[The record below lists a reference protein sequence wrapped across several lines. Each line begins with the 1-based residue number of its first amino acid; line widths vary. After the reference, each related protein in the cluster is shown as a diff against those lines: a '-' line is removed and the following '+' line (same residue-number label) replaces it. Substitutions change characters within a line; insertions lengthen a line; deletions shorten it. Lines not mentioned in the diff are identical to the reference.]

1 MADIIDE
8 FLVSLN
14 LDTSQYDKE
23 IRKYRDDRKRL
34 TEEEQKQNRVTQDGQ
49 SRTVAGLRQLRNET
63 AGFLL
68 MLAGATSLVGFA
80 KDMLTA
86 DAATGRFARNTGMAT
101 ERVSVWENALKRV
114 GGTAE
119 EARAALGTLF
129 SIFQNYQLMGD
140 LSKGGALAFFGLSER
155 DLKDPEAALLR
166 IAEVVK
172 NLPRED
178 VEARLATLGLSGSIV
193 GLLAGDRGE
202 LTKLL
207 ASVEAAGVAN
217 DDSAEAAMN
226 LEAEMARTAQT
237 IQGVARPAISDLA
250 NVVVKLTD
258 TFNDLLQPLAATRDW
273 FDSFTDSNIFKL
285 ITGGDYKNFWDY
297 LGDAAGGEIGERLK
311 RNYGNEGRGQSSGG
325 GSGMIGGMIDY
336 ALGAMTGGGG
346 PQGHVTAG
354 PTGGRPRGRLTRAE
368 RNNNPGNI
376 EDGPFAR
383 RQYGYVGG
391 DGRFAKFSSAD
402 AGFAAMENLLR
413 GRGYAGGGRN
423 TIAKIIAKY
432 APASENN
439 VGAYASAVER
449 ATGISRHKP
458 LTPAEIRAVS
468 RAMARHEG
476 YRGGL
481 PGASPGSAY
490 VGRRGPSTN
499 RADMAAANQMVTTT
513 IGAINIYTP
522 AANADGIARD
532 IRSEMTKRGLV
543 VQAGSGL
550 RP

>member
-8 FLVSLN
+8 FVATLG

-34 TEEEQKQNRVTQDGQ
+34 TEEEQKQNRISQDGQ

-166 IAEVVK
+166 ISEVIK
-172 NLPRED
+172 NMPRED

-217 DDSAEAAMN
+217 DESAEAAMN

-237 IQGVARPAISDLA
+237 IQGVARPAISELA
-250 NVVVKLTD
+250 NAFTELTSIV
-258 TFNDLLQPLAATRDW
+258 NGLLQPLAATRDW
-273 FDSFTDSNIFKL
+273 FDWLANTNVVKMM
-285 ITGGDYKNFWDY
+285 TGGDYKNIWDY
-297 LGDAAGGEIGERLK
+297 LGDAAGGEIGSEIK
-311 RNYGNEGRGQSSGG
+311 RKYGNEGHGSSGGGG
-325 GSGMIGGMIDY
+325 GSGMFGGMIDY
-336 ALGAMTGGGG
+336 ALGAVSGV
-346 PQGHVTAG
+346 QGQVTAG

-391 DGRFAKFSSAD
+391 DGRFAKFSSAE

-432 APASENN
+432 APSSENN
-439 VGAYASAVER
+439 VGAYVGAVER
-449 ATGISRHKP
+449 ATGIDRNTP
-458 LTPAEIRAVS
+458 LSGAQIRAVS

-476 YRGGL
+476 YRGGSVNIS
-481 PGASPGSAY
+481 ASAAY
-490 VGRRGPSTN
+490 AGRRGPQTS
-499 RADMAAANQMVTTT
+499 RSSAAAANQMVTTT
-513 IGAINIYTP
+513 IGAINVYTP
-522 AANADGIARD
+522 AANAEGIARD
-532 IRSEMTKRGLV
+532 IRGEMSKRGLV

>member
-1 MADIIDE
+1 MAEIVDA
-8 FLVSLN
+8 FVATLG
-14 LDTSQYDKE
+14 LDDREY
-23 IRKYRDDRKRL
+23 RKSVRAYRDDRKRL
-34 TEEEQKQNRVTQDGQ
+34 TEEEQKQNRISQDGQ
-49 SRTVAGLRQLRNET
+49 SRTIAGLRTLRNET

-129 SIFQNYQLMGD
+129 GIFQNYQLMGD

-172 NLPRED
+172 NMPRED

-217 DDSAEAAMN
+217 DESAEAAMD
-226 LEAEMARTAQT
+226 LEAELAKTAQT
-237 IQGVARPAISDLA
+237 LQGVARPAVTELTNAFIRLTEIINGLIESKGMAMLNDIFGSGSVA
-250 NVVVKLTD
+250 EVRPADGGSAGIPNV
-258 TFNDLLQPLAATRDW
+258 
-273 FDSFTDSNIFKL
+273 FDAI
-285 ITGGDYKNFWDY
+285 
-297 LGDAAGGEIGERLK
+297 GDAFPNNKGAQLLKKRWGTARDGESNFSVR
-311 RNYGNEGRGQSSGG
+311 GNDSRSVAEIFGRQP
-325 GSGMIGGMIDY
+325 
-336 ALGAMTGGGG
+336 A
-346 PQGHVTAG
+346 P
-354 PTGGRPRGRLTRAE
+354 RRGRLTRAE

-376 EDGPFAR
+376 EDGRFAR
-383 RQYGYVGG
+383 SQYGYAGS
-391 DGRFAKFSSAD
+391 DGRFAKFSSVE

-423 TIAKIIAKY
+423 TIAKIISKY
-432 APASENN
+432 APSSENN
-439 VGAYASAVER
+439 VGAYVGAVER
-449 ATGISRHKP
+449 ATGIDRNTP
-458 LTPAEIRAVS
+458 LSAAQIRAVS

-476 YRGGL
+476 FRGG
-481 PGASPGSAY
+481 PSVDITASSVQAA
-490 VGRRGPSTN
+490 RRGPQATRAGSSVSQSNSTTVG
-499 RADMAAANQMVTTT
+499 Q
-513 IGAINIYTP
+513 INVYTP
-522 AANADGIARD
+522 ATDAAGIARD
-532 IRSEMTKRGLV
+532 IRGEMTKRGLV

>member
-1 MADIIDE
+1 MAEIVDA
-8 FLVSLN
+8 FVATLG
-14 LDTSQYDKE
+14 LDDTDYKKKSRE
-23 IRKYRDDRKRL
+23 YRDDRKRL
-34 TEEEQKQNRVTQDGQ
+34 AEEEQKQNRISQDGQ
-49 SRTVAGLRQLRNET
+49 SRTVAGLRTLRNET

-101 ERVSVWENALKRV
+101 ERVSVWENALKQV
-114 GGTAE
+114 GGTAQ
-119 EARAALGTLF
+119 EAQQALGTLF
-129 SIFQNYQLMGD
+129 GIFQNYQLTGD

-166 IAEVVK
+166 ISEVVK
-172 NLPRED
+172 NMPRED

-202 LTKLL
+202 LGKLL

-217 DDSAEAAMN
+217 DDSAEAAMD
-226 LEAEMARTAQT
+226 LEAELAKTAQT
-237 IQGVARPAISDLA
+237 LQGIARPAVTELA
-250 NVVVKLTD
+250 TAFTQLTGIV
-258 TFNDLLQPLAATRDW
+258 NDMIGPMGAVRDW
-273 FDSFTDSNIFKL
+273 FMSIADSNVGKMIS
-285 ITGGDYKNFWDY
+285 GGDYKNIWDY
-297 LGDAAGGEIGERLK
+297 IGE
-311 RNYGNEGRGQSSGG
+311 GVGGRGGQLLKERWGSQGKGGSGG
-325 GSGMIGGMIDY
+325 GGAGIGGMIQRNLD
-336 ALGAMTGGGG
+336 LFSGAMGGGSNG
-346 PQGHVTAG
+346 TPPA
-354 PTGGRPRGRLTRAE
+354 TGGRPRGRLTRAE

-376 EDGPFAR
+376 EDGAFAR

-423 TIAKIIAKY
+423 TIAKIISKY
-432 APASENN
+432 APSSENN

-449 ATGISRHKP
+449 ATGINRHKP
-458 LTPAEIRAVS
+458 LSPAEIRAVS

-476 YRGGL
+476 YRGGSVDI
-481 PGASPGSAY
+481 AAGSTY
-490 VGRRGPSTN
+490 VARRGPQSS
-499 RADMAAANQMVTTT
+499 RAAGGASSNQSNVTTV
-513 IGAINIYTP
+513 GQINVYTP
-522 AANADGIARD
+522 AANAEGITRD
-532 IRSEMTKRGLV
+532 IRSAMAARGLV
-543 VQAGSGL
+543 VQAGNGL

>member
-23 IRKYRDDRKRL
+23 IRKYRADRKRL
-34 TEEEQKQNRVTQDGQ
+34 TEEEQKQNRISQDGQ

-172 NLPRED
+172 NMPRED

-237 IQGVARPAISDLA
+237 LRDMARPAVTELTTAFTGLLGVVNELIAPFGQVRDFFNALA
-250 NVVVKLTD
+250 DSEIYKL
-258 TFNDLLQPLAATRDW
+258 LV
-273 FDSFTDSNIFKL
+273 
-285 ITGGDYKNFWDY
+285 GGDYKNIFDY
-297 LGDAAGGEIGERLK
+297 LGDAAGGEAGERMK
-311 RNYGNEGRGQSSGG
+311 RNYGHQGKGSGAATGG
-325 GSGMIGGMIDY
+325 GMFGGIIDY
-336 ALGAMTGGGG
+336 ALGAATGGN
-346 PQGHVTAG
+346 QGHVTAG

-383 RQYGYVGG
+383 RQYGYIGH
-391 DGRFAKFSSAD
+391 DGRFAKFSSPE

-423 TIAKIIAKY
+423 TIASIISKY
-432 APASENN
+432 APGHENN
-439 VGAYASAVER
+439 VGAYVSAVER
-449 ATGISRHKP
+449 ATGINRYKP
-458 LTPAEIRAVS
+458 LTPGEIRAVS

-481 PGASPGSAY
+481 PGIAPAAPY
-490 VGRRGPSTN
+490 VGRRGPQAS
-499 RADMAAANQMVTTT
+499 RADMKAAQQMVTTT

>member
-23 IRKYRDDRKRL
+23 IRKYRADRKRL
-34 TEEEQKQNRVTQDGQ
+34 TEEEQKQNRISQDGQ

-172 NLPRED
+172 NMPRED

-237 IQGVARPAISDLA
+237 LRDMARPAVTELTTAFTGLLGVVNELIAPFGQVRDFFNALA
-250 NVVVKLTD
+250 DSEIYKL
-258 TFNDLLQPLAATRDW
+258 LV
-273 FDSFTDSNIFKL
+273 
-285 ITGGDYKNFWDY
+285 GGDYKNIFDY
-297 LGDAAGGEIGERLK
+297 LGDAAGGEAGERMK
-311 RNYGNEGRGQSSGG
+311 RNYGHQGKGSGAATGG
-325 GSGMIGGMIDY
+325 GMFGGIIDY
-336 ALGAMTGGGG
+336 ALGAATGGN
-346 PQGHVTAG
+346 QGHVTAG

-383 RQYGYVGG
+383 RQYGYIGH
-391 DGRFAKFSSAD
+391 DGRFAKFSSPE

-423 TIAKIIAKY
+423 TIASIISKY
-432 APASENN
+432 APGHENN
-439 VGAYASAVER
+439 VGAYVSAVER
-449 ATGISRHKP
+449 ATGINRYKP
-458 LTPAEIRAVS
+458 LTPGEIRAVS

-476 YRGGL
+476 YRGGSV
-481 PGASPGSAY
+481 PISAGSAY
-490 VGRRGPSTN
+490 AGRRGPQAS
-499 RADMAAANQMVTTT
+499 RANAAAANQMVTTT
-513 IGAINIYTP
+513 IGAINVYTP
-522 AANADGIARD
+522 AANAEGIARD
-532 IRSEMTKRGLV
+532 IRSEMSKRGLV